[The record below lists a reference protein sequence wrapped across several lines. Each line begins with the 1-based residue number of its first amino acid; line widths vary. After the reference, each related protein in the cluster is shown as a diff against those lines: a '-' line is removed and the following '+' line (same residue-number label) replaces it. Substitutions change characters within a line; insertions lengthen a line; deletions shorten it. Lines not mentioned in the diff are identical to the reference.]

1 MPFYAGFDVDQF
13 PQMDVM
19 DWLNANTNLEWCG
32 YYLAPAP
39 NRTPC
44 GWTGQYSALK
54 DKWGV
59 LPIYVGQQDPRTA
72 IGNYTPSDILTT
84 EQGTIDGGD
93 AVDLMSADNFPSD
106 SFVFLDWEY
115 GGLDEP
121 GSDYIKAW
129 IMAVVARRAKP
140 GIYCSHVVA
149 QAIAD
154 VIDSINPTPN
164 TRFWCWKVSDANSH
178 PFAGDL
184 SNIPTIDP
192 SGCGYP
198 AAQMWQR
205 EQNAIVTFPNDAP
218 IKSLKMDFSTSSVKI
233 RASFS
238 LVAHDGGARQVV
250 PPSRKKVRESGRGKD
265 PKKEKRRLNHRAH
278 HVCLGKRAK
287 AQHSKQD
294 KKVRTAEGERGDAY
308 RLAQVVLSV
317 RKRLRSLRE
326 LRITSSEQAC
336 QKDGLATL
344 DANKSS
350 RDF

>member
-106 SFVFLDWEY
+106 LFVFLDWEY

-154 VIDSINPTPN
+154 VIDLINPTPN

-218 IKSLKMDFSTSSVKI
+218 IKSLKMDFSTSSVKNPSELFVSRPRRR
-233 RASFS
+233 RAASRS
-238 LVAHDGGARQVV
+238 AVAKKGARKRAGKR
-250 PPSRKKVRESGRGKD
+250 PEKRKK
-265 PKKEKRRLNHRAH
+265 
-278 HVCLGKRAK
+278 
-287 AQHSKQD
+287 
-294 KKVRTAEGERGDAY
+294 T
-308 RLAQVVLSV
+308 
-317 RKRLRSLRE
+317 
-326 LRITSSEQAC
+326 I
-336 QKDGLATL
+336 
-344 DANKSS
+344 KSS
-350 RDF
+350 RTSRVPRQARKSPALKTGQKGKNRRRRKR